1 MPDLK
6 PAGQAVDFGDEI
18 RRIDVLL
25 RQRRTIDARPL
36 CDAFVARHPDSI
48 EGWIM
53 QARLREQAMDFTGML
68 HSVRQARQ
76 LSPDNLIGRF
86 IEAEALLHCGKVAD
100 SRAAIAAIEQRA
112 GDDFTCWRR
121 LTGMYFQ
128 MGRQRDAARCAD
140 AALRLRPEDLGAMQA
155 AASSMITL
163 GRLGEAEATLDD
175 VIRRA
180 PAEGG
185 AYYNRATL
193 RRQTR
198 ARNHVAEIRRVL
210 AEVQDSGQR
219 VPLHYALAKELED
232 LEEHD
237 ESFLAL
243 NAGADGRRRLLSYR
257 VESDELA
264 MRQIIEEFDAG
275 WAAREDSGFEA
286 ARPILVLGLPRS
298 GTTLVERIL
307 GRHSTVA
314 SVGEVNAF
322 AFAVMR
328 IAGPAGGKEE
338 LIRRSALADPAAL
351 GQSYW
356 NALRGYGPEAPRLID
371 KTPLNFLYLG
381 LMVRAMPQA
390 RIVHL
395 RRHALASCY
404 AMYKTL
410 FQSGYPFSYDLG
422 DIGRYYIGYHRLM
435 AHWRGL
441 LPGSFLDLDYE
452 ALVDDQEGTSRR
464 LLEFCE
470 LPWEDACLRFHE
482 DASPTA
488 TASAAQVRK
497 PLYRDSRDQWRHY
510 ERQLAPLARMLE
522 QAGIAVE

>member
-1 MPDLK
+1 MADLK
-6 PAGQAVDFGDEI
+6 PAGQGVEFGDEI

-25 RQRRTIDARPL
+25 RQRRTVDARPL

-53 QARLREQAMDFTGML
+53 QARLREQAMDFSGML

-86 IEAEALLHCGKVAD
+86 IEAEALLHCGQVTE
-100 SRAAIAAIEQRA
+100 SRAALTEIEQRA

-128 MGRQRDAARCAD
+128 MGRQSDAARCAD
-140 AALRLRPEDLGAMQA
+140 AALRLRPDDLGALQA

-163 GRLGEAEATLDD
+163 GRLDEAEATLDD

-180 PAEGG
+180 PSEGG

-198 ARNHVAEIRRVL
+198 ERNHVAELHRVL
-210 AEVQDSGQR
+210 PTIRDAGQR
-219 VPLHYALAKELED
+219 VPMHYALAKELED
-232 LEEHD
+232 LGEYD
-237 ESFLAL
+237 ESFVQLKS
-243 NAGADGRRRLLSYR
+243 GADTRRRLLSYE
-257 VESDELA
+257 VEADEQAIL
-264 MRQIIEEFDAG
+264 QIVGTFDRG
-275 WAAREDSGFEA
+275 WAARDSGGFEA

-328 IAGPAGGKEE
+328 IAGPASGKTE
-338 LIRRSALADPAAL
+338 LIQRSALAVPAAL
-351 GQSYW
+351 GESYW
-356 NALRGYGPEAPRLID
+356 NALRGYGQEAPRLID
-371 KTPLNFLYLG
+371 KTPLNLLYLG

-395 RRHALASCY
+395 RRHPLASCY

-410 FQSGYPFSYDLG
+410 FQSGYPYSYDLT
-422 DIGRYYIGYHRLM
+422 DIGRYYIGYRRLM
-435 AHWRGL
+435 EHWRGL
-441 LPGSFLDLDYE
+441 LPGAFLDLDYE

-464 LLEFCE
+464 LLESCD

-497 PLYRDSRDQWRHY
+497 PLYRDSRDQWRRY
-510 ERQLAPLARMLE
+510 ARQLAPLARMLE

>member
-6 PAGQAVDFGDEI
+6 AAVQGGDAGEEI
-18 RRIDVLL
+18 RRIDSLL
-25 RQRRTIDARPL
+25 RQRRTADARPL
-36 CDAFVARHPDSI
+36 CDAFVARHPESL
-48 EGWIM
+48 EGRIL
-53 QARLREQAMDFTGML
+53 QARLREQAMDFAGML
-68 HSVRQARQ
+68 ESVRQARR
-76 LSPDNLIGRF
+76 LSPDSLLARF
-86 IEAEALLHCGKVAD
+86 IEAEALLHCGQVAE
-100 SRAAIAAIEQRA
+100 SRAALDAIEQQA

-128 MGRQRDAARCAD
+128 MGRQEDAARCAD
-140 AALRLRPEDLGAMQA
+140 AALALRPEDLGAMQA
-155 AASSMITL
+155 AASAMIAL
-163 GRLGEAEATLDD
+163 GRLDDAEETLNN

-193 RRQTR
+193 RRQSR
-198 ARNHVAEIRRVL
+198 ERNHVDEIRRIL
-210 AEVQDSGQR
+210 AAVTDAGQR
-219 VPLHYALAKELED
+219 VPLHYGLAKELED
-232 LEEHD
+232 LEEFE
-237 ESFLAL
+237 ESFAELK
-243 NAGADGRRRLLSYR
+243 AGADTRRKQLSYK
-257 VESDELA
+257 VEADEQA
-264 MRQIIEEFDAG
+264 IRQIIGTFDRD
-275 WAAREDSGFEA
+275 WAARESRGFDA

-328 IAGPAGGKEE
+328 IAGSADGKME
-338 LIRRSALADPAAL
+338 LIRRSSIADPLAL

-356 NALRGYGPEAPRLID
+356 NALRGYGREAPRLVD
-371 KTPLNFLYLG
+371 KTPLNLLYLG

-395 RRHALASCY
+395 RRHPLASCY

-410 FQSGYPFSYDLG
+410 FQSGYPFSYDLT
-422 DIGRYYIGYHRLM
+422 DIGRYYQSYHQLM
-435 AHWRGL
+435 EHWRGL
-441 LPGSFLDLDYE
+441 LRGSFLDLDYE
-452 ALVDDQEGTSRR
+452 ALVDDQESTSRR
-464 LLEFCE
+464 LLEFCD

-488 TASAAQVRK
+488 TASAAQVRR
-497 PLYRDSRDQWRHY
+497 PVYRDSRDQWRQY
-510 ERQLAPLARMLE
+510 SRQLAPLARILE
-522 QAGIAVE
+522 HAGIAVE

>member
-1 MPDLK
+1 
-6 PAGQAVDFGDEI
+6 
-18 RRIDVLL
+18 
-25 RQRRTIDARPL
+25 
-36 CDAFVARHPDSI
+36 
-48 EGWIM
+48 M
-53 QARLREQAMDFTGML
+53 QARLREQAMDFSGML
-68 HSVRQARQ
+68 HSVRRARQ

-128 MGRQRDAARCAD
+128 MGRQQDAARCAD
-140 AALRLRPEDLGAMQA
+140 AALQLRPDDLGAMQA
-155 AASSMITL
+155 TASSMITL
-163 GRLGEAEATLDD
+163 GRLDEAEAALDN

-193 RRQTR
+193 RRQTP
-198 ARNHVAEIRRVL
+198 AHNHVAEIRGVL
-210 AEVQDSGQR
+210 ATVQDAGQQ

-232 LEEHD
+232 LGDYD
-237 ESFLAL
+237 ESFVAL
-243 NAGADGRRRLLSYR
+243 KSGADGRRRLLAYR
-257 VESDELA
+257 VEDDELA
-264 MRQIIEEFDAG
+264 MQQIIEAFDAG
-275 WAAREDSGFEA
+275 WAARKSTGFDA
-286 ARPILVLGLPRS
+286 ARPIFVLGLPRS

-328 IAGPAGGKEE
+328 IAGPAAGKEE
-338 LIRRSALADPAAL
+338 LIRRSALADPAVL

-356 NALRGYGPEAPRLID
+356 DALRGYGQEAPHLID

-381 LMVRAMPQA
+381 LLARAMPRA

-395 RRHALASCY
+395 RRHAIASCY

-435 AHWRGL
+435 EHWRRL

-464 LLEFCE
+464 LLEFCG

-488 TASAAQVRK
+488 TASAAQVRQ
-497 PLYRDSRDQWRHY
+497 PLYRESRDQWRRY
-510 ERQLAPLARMLE
+510 ARQLAPIARMLD
-522 QAGIAVE
+522 QAGIEIE

>member
-6 PAGQAVDFGDEI
+6 PAGQASEFGEEL

-25 RQRRTIDARPL
+25 HQRRTIDALPL

-48 EGWIM
+48 EGWIL
-53 QARLREQAMDFTGML
+53 QARLREQAMDFPGML
-68 HSVRQARQ
+68 ASVRQARQ
-76 LSPDNLIGRF
+76 LLPGNLLARF
-86 IEAEALLHCGKVAD
+86 IEAEALLHCGEVAE
-100 SRAAIAAIEQRA
+100 SRAALTAIEKQA

-121 LTGMYFQ
+121 LTGMHFQ
-128 MGRQRDAARCAD
+128 MGRHRDAARCAD
-140 AALRLRPEDLGAMQA
+140 AALRLRPEDLGARQA
-155 AASSMITL
+155 AASAMITL
-163 GRLGEAEATLDD
+163 GQLDEAETALND

-180 PAEGG
+180 PAESG

-198 ARNHVAEIRRVL
+198 ERNHVDEIRRVL
-210 AEVQDSGQR
+210 PTVRDAGQQ

-232 LEEHD
+232 LGEHD
-237 ESFLAL
+237 ESFAELKS
-243 NAGADGRRRLLSYR
+243 GADARRKLLSYR
-257 VESDELA
+257 VESDEFA
-264 MRQIIEEFDAG
+264 IRTIIEAFDAD
-275 WAAREDSGFEA
+275 WAARATEGYEA

-307 GRHSTVA
+307 GRHTTVA

-328 IAGPAGGKEE
+328 IAGPASGKTE
-338 LIRRSALADPAAL
+338 LIHRSTLADPAVL

-356 NALRGYGPEAPRLID
+356 DALRGYGQEAPRLID
-371 KTPLNFLYLG
+371 KTPFNLLYLG
-381 LMVRAMPQA
+381 LLVRAMPQA

-395 RRHALASCY
+395 RRHPIASCY

-410 FQSGYPFSYDLG
+410 FQSGYPFSYDLT

-435 AHWRGL
+435 EHWRGL

-452 ALVDDQEGTSRR
+452 TLVDDQEGTSRS
-464 LLEFCE
+464 LLEFCD

-510 ERQLAPLARMLE
+510 ARQLAALAEMLE
-522 QAGIAVE
+522 QAGIETA